1 MKTVM
6 SGPGRGII
14 MISFSEHA
22 IQVSVIVLQ
31 VSTRAFHS
39 KFSFMLKSAAYYLYY
54 SSSISGP
61 NHHTG
66 VRLVQ
71 REPTGKK
78 VRCWMLNT
86 SECFAGS
93 MDEVPGGEGS

>member
-14 MISFSEHA
+14 MISEHA

-39 KFSFMLKSAAYYLYY
+39 KFSF
-54 SSSISGP
+54 
-61 NHHTG
+61 
-66 VRLVQ
+66 RLVSI
-71 REPTGKK
+71 
-78 VRCWMLNT
+78 CL
-86 SECFAGS
+86 A
-93 MDEVPGGEGS
+93 